1 MRKILFIMAVGLMCL
16 TACAQREQGGMK
28 NGMRGGRH
36 GAGMQI
42 NKDADS
48 AFKKKKTNLSN
59 LPLKTQKQGRQWSTT

>member
-28 NGMRGGRH
+28 NGMRGGCH

-48 AFKKKKTNLSN
+48 AFVT
-59 LPLKTQKQGRQWSTT
+59 